1 MYRDKDL
8 LKLAEGQECL
18 LIISKRC
25 LTTEGSTTVACHE
38 NSLEAGKG
46 MGLKA
51 DDSRTVWGCYFC
63 HTMLDQGDMTSEQ
76 QKQVFRD
83 AYERQIDEWR
93 KIAENH
99 CLRPWKVKTARD
111 VLDHLGVS
119 YG

>member
-1 MYRDKDL
+1 
-8 LKLAEGQECL
+8 
-18 LIISKRC
+18 
-25 LTTEGSTTVACHE
+25 
-38 NSLEAGKG
+38 
-46 MGLKA
+46 
-51 DDSRTVWGCYFC
+51 
-63 HTMLDQGDMTSEQ
+63 MLDQGDMTSEQ

-83 AYERQIDEWR
+83 AYERQIDAWI

>member
-1 MYRDKDL
+1 MYRNKNL
-8 LKLAEGQECL
+8 LNLARGEECL
-18 LIISKRC
+18 LNIHKRC
-25 LTTEGSTTVACHE
+25 LTGEGSTTVACHE

-76 QKQVFRD
+76 QKQVFKD